1 MSEKLISE
9 NRKARFN
16 YQIEETL
23 EAGISLKGSEVKSC
37 RDAKVNLSDGYA
49 AFKNSELFL
58 QNVHINEYAFSNRFN
73 HEPRALR
80 KLLLH
85 KRELRKWEAE
95 FQSGKSIVPLKMY
108 FKNGRVKVLL
118 GLGKGKKLHDKR
130 QDLKKKQADREISRE
145 IRNRK

>member
-1 MSEKLISE
+1 MSEKLITE

-23 EAGISLKGSEVKSC
+23 EAGICLKGSEVKSC
-37 RDAKVNLSDGYA
+37 RDAKVNLTDGYA

-85 KRELRKWEAE
+85 KKELQKLESS
-95 FQSGKSIVPLKMY
+95 FQSGKSIIPLKMY

-130 QDLKKKQADREISRE
+130 QDLKKKQADREINRE
-145 IRNRK
+145 IRARK

>member
-1 MSEKLISE
+1 MAEKLISE

-49 AFKNSELFL
+49 AFRNSELYL

-73 HEPRALR
+73 HEPRANR

-85 KRELRKWEAE
+85 KSELRKWESE

-108 FKNGRVKVLL
+108 FKNGKVKVLL
-118 GLGKGKKLHDKR
+118 GLGKGKKVHDKR
-130 QDLKKKQADREISRE
+130 QDLKKKQADREIARE
-145 IRNRK
+145 MRTRK